1 MTMEIFINSIKGDLL
16 EIIATIITIVVS
28 CYVIPAIKND
38 LVPWLKEKRLFSLI
52 KTFVEAAEKLAE
64 TGAIEKTDKK
74 QTVINLLTNKG
85 IDVDLATE
93 AFIEAAVK
101 QLDLISNT
109 VVDELKGEKV

>member
-1 MTMEIFINSIKGDLL
+1 MTMDIFMNSIKGDVL
-16 EIIATIITIVVS
+16 EIVSTIIAILIS

-64 TGAIEKTDKK
+64 TGAIKKIDKK
-74 QTVINLLTNKG
+74 QTVINLLKNKG
-85 IDVDLATE
+85 IEVDLATE

-101 QLDLISNT
+101 QLDLIST
-109 VVDELKGEKV
+109 TITDEIKEEN

>member
-1 MTMEIFINSIKGDLL
+1 MTIDIFMDSIKGDLL
-16 EIIATIITIVVS
+16 EIIATIIAILIS

-64 TGAIEKTDKK
+64 TGAIEKIDKK
-74 QTVINLLTNKG
+74 QTVINLLENKG

-101 QLDLISNT
+101 QLDLITTT
-109 VVDELKGEKV
+109 VKDEIKEEN